1 MNLQATLIFRVVL
14 CGNQLNLIVSLL
26 IDLVC
31 GVVTIYSVTALS
43 LRSFSFSLPS
53 CLTFCVIFQTLAVL
67 IHVEI

>member
-31 GVVTIYSVTALS
+31 DVVTIYSVTALS
-43 LRSFSFSLPS
+43 LRSFSFSPPS
-53 CLTFCVIFQTLAVL
+53 CLTLCAIFQTLAVL
-67 IHVEI
+67 IHVDI